1 MELRVALDSL
11 DRRPIEIER
20 CTAASDQACG
30 EEGIAEPKFPVIK
43 WLS

>member
-20 CTAASDQACG
+20 CTAQACG
-30 EEGIAEPKFPVIK
+30 EGGIAEPKFPVIK